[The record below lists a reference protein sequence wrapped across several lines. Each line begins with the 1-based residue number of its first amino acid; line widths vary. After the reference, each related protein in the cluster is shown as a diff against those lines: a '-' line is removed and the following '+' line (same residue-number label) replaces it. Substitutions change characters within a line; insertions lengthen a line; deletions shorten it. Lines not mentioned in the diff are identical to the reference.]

1 METASWRSLR
11 YLRPR
16 VALSIPILASV
27 LMEMTYYSGL
37 PFSFRYIVDYGLLGN
52 DRRFLVGLL
61 TALAAGAILVAVTS
75 LTRDRLY
82 SRLIADMLTD
92 LRAAMFDHL
101 QRLSMDYYGSQRVGD
116 ILARFSTDLAVVE
129 SAMAGAISWAVLPGL
144 DVLAG
149 VVLLLVLDWRLA
161 LIALLVFPLTV
172 LGPRIFAHR
181 VAAESYLRR
190 GEESNVLAFLQEN
203 LTAQLVVKTFGL
215 SDYSRTQFRG
225 RLIGLRER
233 MMRVALYAGLVERSA
248 YVGIML
254 IQVSILALG
263 AYLVTV
269 GGLTIGALAAFQAL
283 FLSVSYSLAN
293 LTQYLPIFVEA
304 LGGMRRVG
312 ELLESQPRVADSG
325 IAPVPN
331 FSRELRFDGV
341 TFGYSAG
348 QATLQS
354 LTLTIPRGEY
364 VALVG
369 PSGSGKSTVLSLIM
383 RLYDPDAGSITIDG
397 VDLRDVPVARLRER
411 FGYVPQ
417 ESFLFD
423 LSIAENIRLGNPS
436 ATPEAVR
443 AAAQAAEVHH
453 SIMQL
458 PQGYDTP
465 VGERG
470 HRLSGGQRQ
479 RIALARAIVRNPAV
493 LILDEAMSALDPD
506 TEAAILDT
514 LERLRASRT
523 IISVT
528 HRLQSVVTAD
538 RILLLERGAL
548 AEQGTHAELV
558 AVDGAYRRLWERQ
571 RGFSLDRARHRAEI
585 LLERLRLVPVFYG
598 MPDDLLAEAVTMF
611 RTEEYPAGHTVV
623 RQGDYGASLY
633 IIVRGRVELSI
644 EDGAH
649 EPRVVATLD
658 EGECFGQAALFES
671 QPESE
676 TACTTVPCVFLT
688 INRANYHSLR
698 ERMR

>member
-1 METASWRSLR
+1 
-11 YLRPR
+11 LRPR
-16 VALSIPILASV
+16 LALSIPILASV
-27 LMEMTYYSGL
+27 LLEMAFYSGL

-52 DRRFLVGLL
+52 DRRLLTGLL
-61 TALAAGAILVAVTS
+61 TVLAVGALLVAVTS

-92 LRAAMFDHL
+92 LRVAMFDHL
-101 QRLSMDYYGSQRVGD
+101 QRLSMDFYGSQRVGD

-129 SAMAGAISWAVLPGL
+129 SALAGAISWAVLPGL

-161 LIALLVFPLTV
+161 LIALLVLPLTV

-181 VAAESYLRR
+181 VARESYLRR

-203 LTAQLVVKTFGL
+203 LTAQIVVKTFGL

-225 RLIGLRER
+225 RIHGLRER

-254 IQVSILALG
+254 IQVSILAVG
-263 AYLVTV
+263 AYMVTA
-269 GGLTIGALAAFQAL
+269 GSLTVGALAAFQAL

-293 LTQYLPIFVEA
+293 LTQYLPIAVEA

-312 ELLESQPRVADSG
+312 ELLDSEPRVQDSG
-325 IAPVPN
+325 VAPVPR
-331 FSRELRFDGV
+331 FSRELRFNDV
-341 TFGYSAG
+341 TFGYSAA
-348 QATLQS
+348 QATLRS
-354 LTLTIPRGEY
+354 LTVTIPHGEY
-364 VALVG
+364 VAIVG

-383 RLYDPDAGSITIDG
+383 RLYDPEAGSITIDG

-423 LSIAENIRLGNPS
+423 LSVAENIRLGNPS
-436 ATPEAVR
+436 ATPEEVR
-443 AAAQAAEVHH
+443 AAARAAEVHD
-453 SIMQL
+453 SIVQL

-514 LERLRASRT
+514 LERLRTSRT

-538 RILLLERGAL
+538 RILLLERGTVV
-548 AEQGTHAELV
+548 EQGSHEELV
-558 AVDGAYRRLWERQ
+558 AVDGGYRHLWERQ
-571 RGFSLDRARHRAEI
+571 GGFALDRARHRAEI

-611 RTEEYPAGHTVV
+611 RTEEYPAGHTVI

-633 IIVRGRVELSI
+633 IIVRGRVELTI
-644 EDGAH
+644 AEVGH

-676 TACTTVPCVFLT
+676 TALTTVPCVFLT
-688 INRANYHSLR
+688 INRASYHSLR
-698 ERMR
+698 ERRR